1 MKKLSKWA
9 IATALTTS
17 AFGLSYAATPSSAT
31 QAQAATV
38 KYSQVDHLNIRTSAS
53 TKAKV
58 VGQYKKNSKVTVIK
72 SFNSKWYQV
81 SYKGVKRYVSKAYV
95 KKLPVAVANGYVKTG
110 GANLNIRSGP
120 STKYKVIGSY
130 KDGKLISLTSYDNAK
145 WYQVVY
151 KGKIGYVSAKYVNGP
166 FGGM

>member
-17 AFGLSYAATPSSAT
+17 AFGLSYAAAPSSAT

-81 SYKGVKRYVSKAYV
+81 
-95 KKLPVAVANGYVKTG
+95 
-110 GANLNIRSGP
+110 
-120 STKYKVIGSY
+120 
-130 KDGKLISLTSYDNAK
+130 
-145 WYQVVY
+145 VY
-151 KGKIGYVSAKYVNGP
+151 KGKIGYVSAKYVHGP
-166 FGGM
+166 FDAL